1 MKTHRAFTMVEV
13 VFVVVILGIV
23 GVAGGQAILKVYE
36 NYLLQGVYHQ
46 LELESRRLT
55 TQVSRQLENAVW
67 ETIKVQDPASQDK
80 VLWRAKNLE
89 ALQGTYRDIGGGEA
103 MNIPLFTGFVD
114 LENSTGN
121 TIKVPRLF
129 SGIDQLNASLI
140 GKDLYFARA
149 TKLKDDNTPIN
160 EANRHQIT
168 AINATADTLT
178 LAEIPE
184 EISDIAYV
192 IEPEVYK
199 FHLEG
204 DKLYLQTIAPNRTP
218 PNRIL
223 TSHLMAKEVKS
234 LELWKEGQDS
244 LVRIR
249 LCLASKTLYE
259 LLKCK
264 SSEGGFCQQGFC
276 KESVVIQ

>member
-67 ETIKVQDPASQDK
+67 ETIKVQESTSQDK

-89 ALQGTYRDIGGGEA
+89 ALQGTYRDIGGGGA

-192 IEPEVYK
+192 IEPEVYR
-199 FHLEG
+199 LRLVGE
-204 DKLYLQTIAPNRTP
+204 DLSLQIIKQNGTP
-218 PNRIL
+218 E
-223 TSHLMAKEVKS
+223 SHLMANEVKS

>member
-89 ALQGTYRDIGGGEA
+89 ALQGTYRDIGGGGA

-114 LENSTGN
+114 LENSIGN

-129 SGIDQLNASLI
+129 SGIDQLNTSLI

-149 TKLKDDNTPIN
+149 TKLNDDNTPIN

-192 IEPEVYK
+192 IEPEVYR
-199 FHLEG
+199 LRLVGE
-204 DKLYLQTIAPNRTP
+204 DLSLQIIKQNGTP
-218 PNRIL
+218 E
-223 TSHLMAKEVKS
+223 SHLMAKEVKS

>member
-114 LENSTGN
+114 LENSIDK
-121 TIKVPRLF
+121 TIRVPRLF
-129 SGIDQLNASLI
+129 SGIDQLNTSLI

-168 AINATADTLT
+168 AINATADTLM

-199 FHLEG
+199 FRLETNG
-204 DKLYLQTIAPNRTP
+204 DLSLYIGD
-218 PNRIL
+218 
-223 TSHLMAKEVKS
+223 TSHLMAHEVKS

>member
-67 ETIKVQDPASQDK
+67 ETIKVQESTSQDK

-192 IEPEVYK
+192 IEPEVYR
-199 FHLEG
+199 LRLVGE
-204 DKLYLQTIAPNRTP
+204 DLSLQIIKQNGTP
-218 PNRIL
+218 E
-223 TSHLMAKEVKS
+223 SHLMANEVKS